1 METEENRAFP
11 SARVPT
17 YQSPD
22 FLLKGFYSW
31 VHEILADSD
40 HVPKTKQDIRRIKRC
55 GSGEKTYRS
64 VPI

>member
-40 HVPKTKQDIRRIKRC
+40 HVPKTKLNRRHQAD
-55 GSGEKTYRS
+55 
-64 VPI
+64 